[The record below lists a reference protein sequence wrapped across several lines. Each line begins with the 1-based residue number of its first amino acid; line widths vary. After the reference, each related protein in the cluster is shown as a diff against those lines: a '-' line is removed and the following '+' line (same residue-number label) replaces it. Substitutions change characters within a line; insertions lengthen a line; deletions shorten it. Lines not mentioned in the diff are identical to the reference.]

1 MDIYIIMLLAI
12 IINILLI
19 YFIIRS
25 YKNKILA
32 QYQIFLDR
40 TDEILS
46 GKKIEFFYDESL
58 DSAISDRLNRIMK
71 ISRMQKEIAEKERD
85 TVKSLITN
93 INHQIRTPLTNITLY
108 TGLLRERLKDSE
120 SIRLADKIENN
131 AAKLEFFMREL
142 LKSSYAEQE
151 IITVSPKIID
161 LDTVLK
167 KSCQSAELDAMKKK
181 ICLISEY
188 TSCKVYADPK
198 WTEEVF
204 TNIIENAVKYS
215 PDGSTVTIQSILY
228 ESFVCVQIID
238 HGIGI
243 PEEEQG
249 KIFQRFYRG
258 TNVTDKQGFGIGLYL
273 AREVLSKQQGYIK
286 VKSSINIGTTIEV
299 FLSRQDF

>member
-1 MDIYIIMLLAI
+1 MNIYTIMSLII
-12 IINILLI
+12 IINFLLI
-19 YFIIRS
+19 YFITRS
-25 YKNKILA
+25 YKNKLLA

-46 GKKIEFFYDESL
+46 GKKIDFFYDESL

-71 ISRMQKEIAEKERD
+71 ISRMQKEIAEEERD

-93 INHQIRTPLTNITLY
+93 ISHQIRTPLTNITLY
-108 TGLLRERLKDSE
+108 TGLLKERLKDSE

-131 AAKLEFFMREL
+131 AEKLEFFMREL

-151 IITVSPKIID
+151 IITVSPQIID

-181 ICLISEY
+181 ICLISE
-188 TSCKVYADPK
+188 SSPCKVYADPK